1 VHSVREPSAT
11 LGTANSEGRFKF
23 RGGFRSARQL
33 HKNPGMRKALWLLAL
48 PLWPVAATA
57 SAQSEA
63 VVVTSSEIQ
72 MVSASEAAA
81 QAAERE
87 QARRDAQAV
96 RPRRGVILSSILAAG
111 GAGMLGG
118 GIVLSRIC
126 FGSTSCPDSGGVGA
140 AGFGATLMVGSVVG
154 LLISSVRL
162 RRAKEGKPLRKK
174 HRALP

>member
-1 VHSVREPSAT
+1 
-11 LGTANSEGRFKF
+11 
-23 RGGFRSARQL
+23 
-33 HKNPGMRKALWLLAL
+33 
-48 PLWPVAATA
+48 
-57 SAQSEA
+57 
-63 VVVTSSEIQ
+63 
-72 MVSASEAAA
+72 MVSASEAAGLA
-81 QAAERE
+81 SERE

-118 GIVLSRIC
+118 GIVLSGIC
-126 FGSTSCPDSGGVGA
+126 FGSTSCPNSGGVGA

-154 LLISSVRL
+154 LVISSVRL